1 MNTPTASRCQR
12 IIDMIDECLAELEL
26 APPPAVLLQSSPALS
41 VAGIGGAPLSR
52 MAGVAGGRRRPC
64 RTD

>member
-26 APPPAVLLQSSPALS
+26 APPPAVPATALVTETTLDPTVLLVTALS
-41 VAGIGGAPLSR
+41 
-52 MAGVAGGRRRPC
+52 RR
-64 RTD
+64 